1 MSSSIINNIIIY
13 LSKLDSTQIIKKWLF
28 EIEKENIQEEAYF
41 NTTNHQLLISPFIS
55 SKVKEFGDNDLEY
68 LIQINKFNYK
78 HININF

>member
-1 MSSSIINNIIIY
+1 MS
-13 LSKLDSTQIIKKWLF
+13 T
-28 EIEKENIQEEAYF
+28 KENIQEEAYF

>member
-1 MSSSIINNIIIY
+1 MVAQIVALKTIENFTIFLKHFIVLKRKYNNFCS
-13 LSKLDSTQIIKKWLF
+13 L
-28 EIEKENIQEEAYF
+28 
-41 NTTNHQLLISPFIS
+41 FIS